1 MKDLQTAVK
10 SVVVDNSITN
20 GIAVIST
27 DNVVE
32 TMSSLEIAALTSK
45 RHSDVVSDI
54 KRILKEAGIEGASFS
69 APYKMPSGQTTNVYN
84 LPRRE
89 CDLIVS
95 GYDVKY
101 RLAIIDRWHE
111 LEKQVENTRLEQL
124 AEAQLKLAV
133 KADYVAKLEAAN
145 KRLTHPSVRNNNV
158 MTVNVKGKKVTKKTL
173 SYVEPPALVFEVDLD
188 CPVLT
193 KAELAIEFN
202 VSEYT
207 IYHVLSECN
216 YTDCTGQPQS
226 VAKGHYVI
234 MEGQVYWSQSL
245 MWRLLLKKGVL
256 RPDEIVK
263 YRDFKRTQGIFVPT
277 SV

>member
-1 MKDLQTAVK
+1 MKDLQIFNFNGLNDVRTVVK
-10 SVVVDNSITN
+10 GEEVWFVAKDIADALGYTDTQAMTRRLDEDERNTYTDNSSGQGRTLSIIN
-20 GIAVIST
+20 ESGLY
-27 DNVVE
+27 
-32 TMSSLEIAALTSK
+32 SSILGSSK
-45 RHSDVVSDI
+45 SEAKEFKRWVTSDV
-54 KRILKEAGIEGASFS
+54 
-69 APYKMPSGQTTNVYN
+69 
-84 LPRRE
+84 LPTIRKT
-89 CDLIVS
+89 
-95 GYDVKY
+95 GKYDVAESEYLK
-101 RLAIIDRWHE
+101 
-111 LEKQVENTRLEQL
+111 EQL
-124 AEAQLKLAV
+124 ATAQVKLNI
-133 KADYVAKLEAAN
+133 KADYAAKLEAAN
-145 KRLTHPSVRNNNV
+145 KRLTHPSVRNNHV
-158 MTVNVKGKKVTKKTL
+158 MATKTVNVKGKNVTKKTL

-193 KAELAIEFN
+193 KAELGIEFN

-234 MEGQVYWSQSL
+234 MEGKVYWSQSL

-263 YRDFKRTQGIFVPT
+263 YRNFKRTQGIFVPT